1 MSGARELWGG
11 GMVPDKGKES
21 HKQQTIAGHVKDFD
35 MHICLKTRKSSLKCY
50 KQKNDRIRFAF

>member
-1 MSGARELWGG
+1 
-11 GMVPDKGKES
+11 MVPDKGKES